1 MAQSPPPVLSEAE
14 VRQWFA
20 TQVPLDDFR
29 GKRVLLIIPDATR
42 TAPLPLLFDALFH
55 RLRPVVAQFD
65 VLVALGTHPPMS
77 ESQICK
83 LLGIT
88 EDERQKLF
96 FQTGLFNHEWDRE
109 DRLLNLGT
117 LTKDETS
124 ELSGG
129 LLSLEV
135 PVKINSRIKDYD
147 TLLVLGPV
155 FPHEVVGFSG
165 GNKYFFP
172 GIAGAE
178 ILNFFHWLGAL
189 ITNHEI
195 IGVKDTPV
203 RRVVDRAASLIPVER
218 RAITFAVAADA
229 SLHGLCYGTPEVA
242 WNGAADLSSQI
253 HIKRYPK
260 PFKQVLSCAPP
271 MYDELWV
278 AGKCMYKLEPVVADG
293 GELIIYAPHMH
304 EVSIVH
310 GRLIKEIGYHVRDY
324 FTKQWDKF
332 KDYPWGVLAHSTHVR
347 GGGTFENGVERPRV
361 QVTLASAISPEECAK
376 INLGYRDPATIDVE
390 SFADREDEGIL
401 LVRKAG
407 EYLYRLG

>member
-65 VLVALGTHPPMS
+65 VLVAPGTHPPMS

-109 DRLLNLGT
+109 DRLLTLGT
-117 LTKDETS
+117 LTTDETS
-124 ELSGG
+124 ELSDG

-178 ILNFFHWLGAL
+178 ILNFFHWLG
-189 ITNHEI
+189 
-195 IGVKDTPV
+195 
-203 RRVVDRAASLIPVER
+203 R
-218 RAITFAVAADA
+218 
-229 SLHGLCYGTPEVA
+229 
-242 WNGAADLSSQI
+242 
-253 HIKRYPK
+253 
-260 PFKQVLSCAPP
+260 
-271 MYDELWV
+271 
-278 AGKCMYKLEPVVADG
+278 
-293 GELIIYAPHMH
+293 
-304 EVSIVH
+304 
-310 GRLIKEIGYHVRDY
+310 
-324 FTKQWDKF
+324 
-332 KDYPWGVLAHSTHVR
+332 
-347 GGGTFENGVERPRV
+347 
-361 QVTLASAISPEECAK
+361 
-376 INLGYRDPATIDVE
+376 
-390 SFADREDEGIL
+390 
-401 LVRKAG
+401 
-407 EYLYRLG
+407 